1 LGTNGGERY
10 LEENAWVAT
19 GRDKE
24 EEKNKKKNGRE
35 KEKREGKK
43 RKRREKEIK
52 RSYII
57 YF

>member
-24 EEKNKKKNGRE
+24 EEKNKKKNGRK
-35 KEKREGKK
+35 KEKKGRKKKKKNGK
-43 RKRREKEIK
+43 RK
-52 RSYII
+52 
-57 YF
+57 